1 MPTFSKNTL
10 KKKNSLQKKK
20 KRQYKKRNRK
30 NKKSLKKKHR
40 GGADIAMGLLL
51 LGTAISAQKNM

>member
-1 MPTFSKNTL
+1 MPTFSKTSL
-10 KKKNSLQKKK
+10 KKNFSLQKKK

-30 NKKSLKKKHR
+30 NKRSLKKKYR

-51 LGTAISAQKNM
+51 LGTAVSAQKDM

>member
-10 KKKNSLQKKK
+10 KKKNSPQKKK
-20 KRQYKKRNRK
+20 KRQYKRNRK

>member
-1 MPTFSKNTL
+1 MTTFSKTSL
-10 KKKNSLQKKK
+10 KKNFSLQNKKK
-20 KRQYKKRNRK
+20 KSCKRK
-30 NKKSLKKKHR
+30 NKRSLKKRHR